1 MKRLRI
7 LLAATLLTLPLAACG
22 DDPVAPPTGQ
32 INGQVVIDGEGIDG
46 ISVTLSNGA
55 RTTTSGGG
63 QFSFTGLERG
73 RYTITLSLH
82 LHVGD
87 AIFDDITATVTI
99 PRDGETVTRNFIGS
113 WIRTASLA
121 GTVTIDGQGL
131 EGIAVALAGP
141 DEPRTTTDENGRYEF
156 NRLRAGDYT
165 IEFSGFE
172 DDVGIYSV
180 ISGPVSLKVGEAKVW
195 NLEGSSAR

>member
-1 MKRLRI
+1 MKKLGT
-7 LLAATLLTLPLAACG
+7 LLAATLLTLPLAVCG

-32 INGQVVIDGEGIDG
+32 INGQVVIEGEGIDG
-46 ISVTLSNGA
+46 IAVTLSTGA

-63 QFSFTGLERG
+63 YFSFTGLERG
-73 RYTITLSLH
+73 RYTITLNLH

-113 WIRTASLA
+113 WIRTSRLT
-121 GTVTIDGQGL
+121 GTVTMDGQGL

-141 DEPRTTTDENGRYEF
+141 DEPRTTTDENGRYAFEE
-156 NRLRAGDYT
+156 LRAGEYT
-165 IEFSGFE
+165 VEFSGFE
-172 DDVGIYSV
+172 DDAGTFSV
-180 ISGPVSLKVGEAKVW
+180 TTGPVSLKVGESKVW

>member
-22 DDPVAPPTGQ
+22 GDPAAPPTGQ
-32 INGQVVIDGEGIDG
+32 IHGHVVIEGEGIDG
-46 ISVTLSNGA
+46 ISLTLSNGA

-63 QFSFTGLERG
+63 YFSFTGLERG
-73 RYTITLSLH
+73 RYTITLSRH

-87 AIFDDITATVTI
+87 AIFGAITATVTI

-113 WIRTASLA
+113 WIRTSSLT
-121 GTVTIDGQGL
+121 GTVTMDGQGL

-165 IEFSGFE
+165 VEFSGFE

-180 ISGPVSLKVGEAKVW
+180 ISGPVSLKVGESKVW
-195 NLEGSSAR
+195 NLEGSSAG